1 MFDIF
6 KACNYLHER
15 DPPIIHRDIKPENI
29 LFYGGKLKLADF
41 GWSNMKNRV
50 RKTFC
55 GTPDY
60 LAPEM
65 ILERG
70 HNEKLDVWTLG
81 ILTFELIVG
90 KAPFT
95 PGTKP
100 SDKKKAQ
107 KMLEKN
113 ILKNMIDFPGHVSK
127 EAINLIGALLQKK
140 PADRPSCKEALMH
153 KWFTKHGLI
162 FKPPLSKK
170 ILKNLKKE
178 KLARIVKFSRIS
190 KLDLTLD

>member
-6 KACNYLHER
+6 KAVNYLHQR

-29 LFYGGKLKLADF
+29 LFYGDRLKLADF
-41 GWSNMKNRV
+41 GWSNMKDRV

-81 ILTFELIVG
+81 VLTYELVIG
-90 KAPFT
+90 RAPFT
-95 PGTKP
+95 PKDKP
-100 SDKKKAQ
+100 NDKKQLQ

-113 ILKNMIDFPGHVSK
+113 ILKSSPEFSSHVSI
-127 EAINLIGALLQKK
+127 EAVNLITALLQKK
-140 PADRPSCKEALMH
+140 SADRPSCEEALQH
-153 KWFTKHGLI
+153 KWFHKFGLI
-162 FKPPLSKK
+162 FKPPASKSI
-170 ILKNLKKE
+170 IL
-178 KLARIVKFSRIS
+178 IF
-190 KLDLTLD
+190 